1 MPRYFYQITQ
11 IIFFAFD
18 IAMTKGYN
26 FTKYI
31 EIFSK
36 ERLCICTTIIS
47 NFVKIFACKF
57 YDYKYNIIYISI
69 YPIMDYEIIQYLN
82 PKKNVN
88 RYKFHECVT

>member
-26 FTKYI
+26 FKKYI
-31 EIFSK
+31 KILSK
-36 ERLCICTTIIS
+36 EKLYICMTIIS

-57 YDYKYNIIYISI
+57 YDYK
-69 YPIMDYEIIQYLN
+69 
-82 PKKNVN
+82 
-88 RYKFHECVT
+88 